1 MCVITASNTGGA
13 MAEEILIRQAMDRV
27 TADPNKI
34 NMGRKTY
41 TTVASRIEAMRYV
54 YGEMLRIE
62 TEILVHPEW
71 RPGVNTNETVI
82 VVRAS
87 ILDAEGA
94 ILATGH
100 AEEIRGSNRM
110 TETSALEVCETSAIG
125 RALASLGLHGGEYAS
140 ANEIEIAEGKKS
152 KLVKVQ
158 GAKDAGSGK
167 GANVV
172 PDDIFAPQAGGGV
185 DSGRGSV
192 PAAGEQPRPKGPDKQ
207 DPVENVT
214 ALEAFRVFAAE
225 CTSSSELKTFWSR
238 NKNILDDLKES
249 APHQFA
255 EVRDIFAKREA
266 ELRSK

>member
-1 MCVITASNTGGA
+1 MTDN
-13 MAEEILIRQAMDRV
+13 ILIRQAMERV

-41 TTVASRIEAMRYV
+41 STVASRIEAMRYV

-62 TEILVHPEW
+62 TEILVHPEF
-71 RPGVNTNETVI
+71 RPGIDSNETVI
-82 VVRAS
+82 VVKAS
-87 ILDAEGA
+87 ILDATNFV
-94 ILATGH
+94 LATGH
-100 AEEIRGSNRM
+100 AEEIRGSSRM

-140 ANEIEIAEGKKS
+140 ANEIEIAEGKRS

-158 GAKDAGSGK
+158 GAKENVLGK

-172 PDDIFAPQAGGGV
+172 ADDILSPQEASGA
-185 DSGRGSV
+185 DSGRGAVPPSV
-192 PAAGEQPRPKGPDKQ
+192 GKSRPESAVEM
-207 DPVENVT
+207 VENVT
-214 ALEAFRVFAAE
+214 ALEAFRIFAKE

-238 NKNILDDLKES
+238 NKNILDDLKEES
-249 APHQFA
+249 PHQFA

-266 ELRSK
+266 ELRKSQKEG

>member
-1 MCVITASNTGGA
+1 MTDT
-13 MAEEILIRQAMDRV
+13 ILIRQAMDRV

-41 TTVASRIEAMRYV
+41 STVASRIEAMRYV

-62 TEILVHPEW
+62 TEVLVHPEW
-71 RPGVNTNETVI
+71 RPGINTNETVI

-87 ILDAEGA
+87 ILDATGA

-140 ANEIEIAEGKKS
+140 ANEIEIAEGKKA

-158 GAKDAGSGK
+158 AAKSPVLGK
-167 GANVV
+167 ESDVV
-172 PDDIFAPQAGGGV
+172 ENDIFAPQAGGRA
-185 DSGRGSV
+185 DTGRGSV
-192 PAAGEQPRPKGPDKQ
+192 PAPAGEPRSESPE
-207 DPVENVT
+207 VENVT
-214 ALEAFRVFAAE
+214 ALEAFRVFAQE
-225 CTSSSELKTFWSR
+225 CTNPSELRTFWSR
-238 NKNILDDLKES
+238 NKKILDDLKDD
-249 APHQFA
+249 APHQYA
-255 EVRDIFAKREA
+255 EVKEIFAKREK
-266 ELRSK
+266 ELRKE

>member
-1 MCVITASNTGGA
+1 MTEQI
-13 MAEEILIRQAMDRV
+13 MIRQAMDRV

-54 YGEMLRIE
+54 YGELLRIE

-152 KLVKVQ
+152 KLVKVP

-172 PDDIFAPQAGGGV
+172 ADDIFATKSSGGA
-185 DSGRGSV
+185 DSGRGPVSSV
-192 PAAGEQPRPKGPDKQ
+192 GEQPHPKGAT
-207 DPVENVT
+207 EVT
-214 ALEAFRVFAAE
+214 ALEAFREFAQH
-225 CTSSSELKTFWSR
+225 CNSSPELRTFWSR
-238 NKNILDDLKES
+238 NKNILDDLKDNS
-249 APHQFA
+249 PDQYA
-255 EVRDIFAKREA
+255 EVRGIFAKREM
-266 ELRSK
+266 ELRKE

>member
-1 MCVITASNTGGA
+1 MTND
-13 MAEEILIRQAMDRV
+13 ILIRQAMDRV

-62 TEILVHPEW
+62 TEVLVHPEW
-71 RPGVNTNETVI
+71 RPGIPTNETVI

-87 ILDAEGA
+87 ILDATGA

-140 ANEIEIAEGKKS
+140 ANEIEIAEGKKA

-158 GAKDAGSGK
+158 GAKEAGAGK
-167 GANVV
+167 GPNVV
-172 PDDIFAPQAGGGV
+172 SDDIFGPQAGGGA
-185 DSGRGSV
+185 DSGRGPV
-192 PAAGEQPRPKGPDKQ
+192 PATQQQPHPAGSE
-207 DPVENVT
+207 VENVT
-214 ALEAFRVFAAE
+214 ALEAFRVFAKE
-225 CTSSSELKTFWSR
+225 CTSSTELKTFWSR
-238 NKNILDDLKES
+238 NKKILDDLKEE
-249 APHQFA
+249 APHQYA
-255 EVRDIFAKREA
+255 EVRDIFAKREK
-266 ELRSK
+266 ELRKEQ

>member
-1 MCVITASNTGGA
+1 MSDT
-13 MAEEILIRQAMDRV
+13 ILIRQAMDRV
-27 TADPNKI
+27 TADPHKI

-62 TEILVHPEW
+62 TEVLVHPEW
-71 RPGVNTNETVI
+71 RPGISTNDSVI

-87 ILDAEGA
+87 ILDATGA

-140 ANEIEIAEGKKS
+140 ANEIEIAEGKKA
-152 KLVKVQ
+152 KLVKVSGSKEAQ
-158 GAKDAGSGK
+158 PARGAD
-167 GANVV
+167 VV
-172 PDDIFAPQAGGGV
+172 TDDIFGTKEAGRADNGG
-185 DSGRGSV
+185 GSV
-192 PAAGEQPRPKGPDKQ
+192 PPSGGKPRPEGAE
-207 DPVENVT
+207 VENVT
-214 ALEAFRVFAAE
+214 ALEAFRVFAKE

-238 NKNILDDLKES
+238 NKNILDDLKEES
-249 APHQFA
+249 PHQYA

-266 ELRSK
+266 ELRKS